1 MLTMVALAI
10 PTPMDMFHS
19 DPAPDLTPSPR
30 ALMLLPRDM
39 PPTTDMDTTD
49 TTARGLL
56 MPRLT
61 PVSSMELMAMLVCPM
76 LDMLPM
82 ELTPTPMEPTPMC
95 MVSPLDPAL
104 VLTLSPRDLSP
115 RGLLMLT
122 PLSSMEPTDTLT
134 PTPTHTPMFPSAPAL
149 VLTPSPRAWML
160 PPRDM
165 PPTPTD
171 TDSPDMPMESKSSL
185 RRDQ

>member
-1 MLTMVALAI
+1 
-10 PTPMDMFHS
+10 
-19 DPAPDLTPSPR
+19 
-30 ALMLLPRDM
+30 MLL
-39 PPTTDMDTTD
+39 TTD

-56 MPRLT
+56 MPRLA

-82 ELTPTPMEPTPMC
+82 ELTPTPMEPTPTC
-95 MVSPLDPAL
+95 MVSPSD
-104 VLTLSPRDLSP
+104 
-115 RGLLMLT
+115 
-122 PLSSMEPTDTLT
+122 
-134 PTPTHTPMFPSAPAL
+134 PAL
-149 VLTPSPRAWML
+149 VLTPSPRALTPSPRALML

-185 RRDQ
+185 RRDQQPNKLLFMIAATDNCNIQ

>member
-1 MLTMVALAI
+1 
-10 PTPMDMFHS
+10 MFHL
-19 DPAPDLTPSPR
+19 DLAPDLTPPPR
-30 ALMLLPRDM
+30 ALML
-39 PPTTDMDTTD
+39 PTTDTDTTD

-82 ELTPTPMEPTPMC
+82 ELTPTPMP
-95 MVSPLDPAL
+95 
-104 VLTLSPRDLSP
+104 
-115 RGLLMLT
+115 
-122 PLSSMEPTDTLT
+122 
-134 PTPTHTPMFPSAPAL
+134 TPMFPSAPAP
-149 VLTPSPRAWML
+149 VLTPSPRALML

-165 PPTPTD
+165 LPTPTD

>member
-1 MLTMVALAI
+1 
-10 PTPMDMFHS
+10 
-19 DPAPDLTPSPR
+19 
-30 ALMLLPRDM
+30 MLL
-39 PPTTDMDTTD
+39 TTD

-56 MPRLT
+56 MLRLT

-82 ELTPTPMEPTPMC
+82 ELTPTPMEPTPTC
-95 MVSPLDPAL
+95 MVSPSD
-104 VLTLSPRDLSP
+104 
-115 RGLLMLT
+115 
-122 PLSSMEPTDTLT
+122 
-134 PTPTHTPMFPSAPAL
+134 PAL

-165 PPTPTD
+165 LPTPTD

-185 RRDQ
+185 RRDQLPNKLLFMNAATDNCNIQ

>member
-1 MLTMVALAI
+1 MVALAI
-10 PTPMDMFHS
+10 PTPMDMFHL
-19 DPAPDLTPSPR
+19 DPALDLTPSPR
-30 ALMLLPRDM
+30 ALTLLPRDM
-39 PPTTDMDTTD
+39 LPTTDMDTTD

-82 ELTPTPMEPTPMC
+82 EPTPMC

-104 VLTLSPRDLSP
+104 VLTPSPRALTLSPRELSP

-134 PTPTHTPMFPSAPAL
+134 PTPTPTPMFPLAPAL
-149 VLTPSPRAWML
+149 VL
-160 PPRDM
+160 
-165 PPTPTD
+165 
-171 TDSPDMPMESKSSL
+171 
-185 RRDQ
+185 

>member
-1 MLTMVALAI
+1 
-10 PTPMDMFHS
+10 MFHL

-30 ALMLLPRDM
+30 VLMLPPRDM
-39 PPTTDMDTTD
+39 PPTTDTM
-49 TTARGLL
+49 ARGLL

-82 ELTPTPMEPTPMC
+82 ELTPTPMEPTPTC

-104 VLTLSPRDLSP
+104 VLT
-115 RGLLMLT
+115 
-122 PLSSMEPTDTLT
+122 
-134 PTPTHTPMFPSAPAL
+134 
-149 VLTPSPRAWML
+149 PSPRALML

-185 RRDQ
+185 RRDQQPNKLLFMIAATDNCNIQ

>member
-1 MLTMVALAI
+1 MG
-10 PTPMDMFHS
+10 
-19 DPAPDLTPSPR
+19 
-30 ALMLLPRDM
+30 
-39 PPTTDMDTTD
+39 DMDTTD

-82 ELTPTPMEPTPMC
+82 ELTPTPMEPTPTC

-104 VLTLSPRDLSP
+104 VLTPSPRDLSP
-115 RGLLMLT
+115 RGLLMLMLM
-122 PLSSMEPTDTLT
+122 PLSSMEPTDTPT
-134 PTPTHTPMFPSAPAL
+134 PTPTPTPMFPSAPAP
-149 VLTPSPRAWML
+149 VLTPSPRALML

-165 PPTPTD
+165 PPTPMD
-171 TDSPDMPMESKSSL
+171 MDSPDMPMESKSSL

>member
-1 MLTMVALAI
+1 MGAI
-10 PTPMDMFHS
+10 PTPMDMFHL
-19 DPAPDLTPSPR
+19 DLAPDLTPSPR
-30 ALMLLPRDM
+30 VLMLPPRDM
-39 PPTTDMDTTD
+39 PPTTDTM
-49 TTARGLL
+49 ARGLL

-82 ELTPTPMEPTPMC
+82 ELTPMPMVPTPTC
-95 MVSPLDPAL
+95 MVSPSDPAL
-104 VLTLSPRDLSP
+104 VLTPSPRALSP

-122 PLSSMEPTDTLT
+122 PLSSMEPTDTPT
-134 PTPTHTPMFPSAPAL
+134 PTPTPTPMFPSAPAP
-149 VLTPSPRAWML
+149 VLTPSPRALML

-171 TDSPDMPMESKSSL
+171 TDSPVMPMESKSSL

>member
-1 MLTMVALAI
+1 
-10 PTPMDMFHS
+10 MDMFHL

-30 ALMLLPRDM
+30 VLTQSLRDM
-39 PPTTDMDTTD
+39 SPTMDMDTTD

-61 PVSSMELMAMLVCPM
+61 LLSSTELMAMLVCPM

-82 ELTPTPMEPTPMC
+82 VPTPTPMEPTPMC

-104 VLTLSPRDLSP
+104 DW
-115 RGLLMLT
+115 
-122 PLSSMEPTDTLT
+122 
-134 PTPTHTPMFPSAPAL
+134 
-149 VLTPSPRAWML
+149 TPSPRVLMP

-165 PPTPTD
+165 SPTT
-171 TDSPDMPMESKSSL
+171 
-185 RRDQ
+185 

>member
-1 MLTMVALAI
+1 MVS
-10 PTPMDMFHS
+10 PS
-19 DPAPDLTPSPR
+19 DPALVLTPSPR
-30 ALMLLPRDM
+30 AL
-39 PPTTDMDTTD
+39 
-49 TTARGLL
+49 
-56 MPRLT
+56 T
-61 PVSSMELMAMLVCPM
+61 P
-76 LDMLPM
+76 
-82 ELTPTPMEPTPMC
+82 
-95 MVSPLDPAL
+95 
-104 VLTLSPRDLSP
+104 SPRELSP

-122 PLSSMEPTDTLT
+122 PLSSMELSDTLT
-134 PTPTHTPMFPSAPAL
+134 PTPMPTPMFPLAPAP